1 MPYLILH
8 HALESVSLWR
18 QLTRRATR
26 LLASPAV
33 AGAAA
38 VFVLIAAI
46 VLAVVVGDG
55 PSWIVKSRGLD
66 WTGPFKEFWTW
77 MQSMWG
83 ELLPPVIVLGVL
95 GVLAALWKMGRG
107 HHEAH
112 GEIGKRAGGV
122 VLAIFLV
129 PFIG

>member
-1 MPYLILH
+1 MPYVRLTHLID
-8 HALESVSLWR
+8 VVR
-18 QLTRRATR
+18 RTPRRAAVTTPPTSASASAIGA
-26 LLASPAV
+26 LVAALA
-33 AGAAA
+33 
-38 VFVLIAAI
+38 LAI
-46 VLAVVVGDG
+46 VVGDG

-83 ELLPPVIVLGVL
+83 EVLPPLIVIGVL